1 MNLATFQPKFFVSL
15 VKLVYRYGSVFVLED
30 GNMYLKEEQA
40 VSRVRS
46 KEKLAHING
55 ERVATLR
62 YARVTKDNL
71 PKDADM
77 LDKLFAEQ
85 TASRRTAQ
93 QAKQTASVAPEMTD
107 EEALAILNGGTEAQ
121 PAETPVSN
129 ATETPVDTET
139 PVEAETE
146 AQPAKKGRSRKQTE

>member
-40 VSRVRS
+40 TARVRS

-55 ERVATLR
+55 ERIATLR

-71 PKDADM
+71 PKNADM

-85 TASRRTAQ
+85 TASRRASQ
-93 QAKQTASVAPEMTD
+93 QPKQAASAAPEMTD
-107 EEALAILNGGTEAQ
+107 EEALAILNGNTAKAEKPVANTTE
-121 PAETPVSN
+121 EPV
-129 ATETPVDTET
+129 
-139 PVEAETE
+139 VEAE

>member
-30 GNMYLKEEQA
+30 GNMYLKEGQA
-40 VSRVRS
+40 TSRVRS

-55 ERVATLR
+55 ERVATIR

-71 PKDADM
+71 PKNADM

-85 TASRRTAQ
+85 TAARRTAQ
-93 QAKQTASVAPEMTD
+93 QAKQAATVAPEMTD
-107 EEALAILNGGTEAQ
+107 EEALAILNGGTVADAAEKPVADTTEE
-121 PAETPVSN
+121 PAE
-129 ATETPVDTET
+129 
-139 PVEAETE
+139 AEE
-146 AQPAKKGRSRKQTE
+146 PAKAEPEEQPAKKGRSRKQTE

>member
-93 QAKQTASVAPEMTD
+93 QAKQAAAVAPEMTD

-121 PAETPVSN
+121 PAEQ
-129 ATETPVDTET
+129 PVDTGK
-139 PVEAETE
+139 PADAEPE